1 MPAEKVAAS
10 PRRDGGDGR
19 LPAVRTRR
27 GKGSE
32 GQGPVQKTPRW
43 WRRAAETVIQGA
55 GRATTRKLPPA
66 RLAAGRQRDGGVE
79 LGERGCED
87 VQRAAAFSPMWTVF
101 QLASRP

>member
-32 GQGPVQKTPRW
+32 GQGPVQKT
-43 WRRAAETVIQGA
+43 
-55 GRATTRKLPPA
+55 
-66 RLAAGRQRDGGVE
+66 RDGG
-79 LGERGCED
+79 
-87 VQRAAAFSPMWTVF
+87 AAPP
-101 QLASRP
+101 RR